1 MSEETII
8 QGIHHF
14 AIISSSE
21 ASVDFYKRLGFGE
34 IFRKE
39 RQNDTVVLLEGH
51 SVEIE
56 IFIDPTHPKRATTPE
71 NMGLRH
77 LALKVEN
84 IENTAE
90 KLGLEIGPIMNDWV
104 GVRFAFTTDPDG
116 LPIEL
121 HE

>member
-1 MSEETII
+1 MI

-14 AIISSSE
+14 AIIASSE
-21 ASVDFYKRLGFGE
+21 TSVDFYTKLGFRE
-34 IFRKE
+34 TYRRERKY
-39 RQNDTVVLLEGH
+39 DTVVLLEGH
-51 SVEIE
+51 GMQIE
-56 IFIDPTHPKRATTPE
+56 MFIDPNHPERATNPE

-77 LALKVEN
+77 LALKVEK
-84 IENTAE
+84 IERIVE

-104 GVRFAFTTDPDG
+104 GVRFAFTADPDG